1 MIKKVFRQ
9 TVFSCICTNLATL
22 LCMLI
27 DSLMISRYLKADA
40 MAAYS
45 FAGPLLLIF
54 SAVAAMLSGGV
65 QVVCGRTM
73 GNGDREG
80 SSCCYSSTVVL
91 CAGIA
96 VLFTAAVLIFR
107 APICTLLGA
116 GRPGDKVYELTK
128 DYLLGILPGLP
139 LFMVTIMM
147 APFVMMSGKR
157 KLVLMTVLSMTAADI
172 ILDTL
177 NALVLKGGMLGMG
190 LASAIGYLVAFCFI
204 IRFMLDKNLT
214 LKLSLKKVRPK
225 MWKDTMMAGLPAV
238 VGQIS
243 LVAMTYGMNA
253 LLSGLK
259 GTVAVAA
266 YSVIST
272 VGNFCYALGGGIG
285 AVTLMLSSVLY
296 GEKNREGLRAVMGC
310 AVRHGLMISLPIAAA
325 VALASSLLTRLFIP
339 DGGELADVTR
349 LGIKLF
355 VICIPFSTLN
365 ASVKSYATGVN
376 RAGISQMISVLQNFL
391 MPMAFALLLSRKGVS
406 IVWLCFALGEAM
418 TMMLYALYVR
428 IRFRSVKKQRFLL
441 LPERFGP
448 KKDRILDADIEDIRE
463 VCGLSE
469 RIRAFAREKGDKPE
483 TAMLMGLCAEEILNN
498 ILSHGCRAGR
508 SPRVE
513 VRFVSDEKESLLR
526 FRDNAGRFD
535 PVEYAKMHRD
545 DDPAAHIGLRMV
557 MRIAEDVRYV
567 DSMGLNNLTIK
578 VSK

>member
-45 FAGPLLLIF
+45 FASPLLLVF
-54 SAVAAMLSGGV
+54 SAVAAMLSVGV

-73 GNGDREG
+73 GKGDREG
-80 SSCCYSSTVVL
+80 SSCCYSSTAAL
-91 CAGIA
+91 CVGIA
-96 VLFTAAVLIFR
+96 VLFTAAALIFR
-107 APICTLLGA
+107 EPVCTLLGA
-116 GRPGDKVYELTK
+116 GKPGDKVYELTK
-128 DYLLGILPGLP
+128 DYLLGVLPGLP
-139 LFMVTIMM
+139 LFMFTIAMV
-147 APFVMMSGKR
+147 PFVMMSGKR
-157 KLVLMTVLSMTAADI
+157 KLVLMAVSGMTAVDV
-172 ILDTL
+172 ILDVL
-177 NALVLKGGMLGMG
+177 NARVLKGGMLGMG
-190 LASAIGYLVAFCFI
+190 LASSMGYLTAFCFVI
-204 IRFMLDKNLT
+204 CFMLDKNLT

-225 MWKDTMMAGLPAV
+225 MWKDTMKAGLPAI

-253 LLSGLK
+253 LLSKLE
-259 GTVAVAA
+259 GTLAVAA

-296 GEKNREGLRAVMGC
+296 GEKNREGLRTVMGC
-310 AVRHGLMISLPIAAA
+310 AVRHGLAISLPIAAA
-325 VALASSLLTRLFIP
+325 VALASPLLTRLFIP

-349 LGIKLF
+349 PGIMLF

-365 ASVKSYATGVN
+365 ASVKSYANGVN
-376 RAGISQMISVLQNFL
+376 RAGLVQIIAVLQNFL
-391 MPMAFALLLSRKGVS
+391 MPMAFALLLSRWGVS
-406 IVWLCFALGEAM
+406 IIWLCFALGEAM
-418 TMMLYALYVR
+418 TMILYALYVR
-428 IRFRSVKKQRFLL
+428 VRYRGVKKQRFLL
-441 LPERFGP
+441 LPEHFGP
-448 KKDRILDADIEDIRE
+448 EKDRILDADIEDIRE
-463 VCGLSE
+463 VCALSE
-469 RIRAFAREKGDKPE
+469 RICVFAREKGDKPE
-483 TAMLMGLCAEEILNN
+483 TAMLMALCAEEILNN
-498 ILSHGCRAGR
+498 ILSHGCREGR

-513 VRFVSDEKESLLR
+513 VRFVSDENESLLR

-535 PVEYAKMHRD
+535 PVEYDKMHRD

-557 MRIAEDVRYV
+557 MRIADDVRYV

-578 VSK
+578 ISK